1 MGGDSMRSSASGDL
15 RLSMRPNVMGRFT
28 YGLVAIFVLV
38 LVAAA
43 LLSARQDW
51 RALLMS
57 RQMALQSAS
66 LAVED
71 QVTQSFQLLENV
83 VRTLEFSVDGPINE
97 ASSRELDRLFR
108 RMQYSLPAIRSLSLM
123 DRRGVIVASSNPLN
137 RGLDIGTSL
146 PAGLTSGATSSVR
159 LGVAEPWAGRDFS
172 DGKKSAGQAP
182 EEGQPFFFPVL
193 FQLPTK
199 SAEPEPGWV
208 LVAFSPEYLLSRVDR
223 YLKDEQGTLFVAL
236 PDGRLLFSSGR
247 QLAGTTYAGQDWIG
261 RNQADSAYYDTGTNL
276 MAIRRSDRY
285 PVVVSVELDRGKVWA
300 QWKQGKLPFFGW
312 IAAAIS
318 LALLACALLLWR
330 VRRVEVLQRGQQAEA
345 FKLSQALEQSPSGVL
360 ITDLQGIVE
369 HSNGSYCR
377 LRGKPAQDIVGHVA
391 PMMDPR
397 KAEAGQIDALR
408 QALVQGRVWV
418 TEQVLDGSGKAE
430 VELAVQWSAL
440 RNDAGTVTH
449 FMAIEHDITSLK
461 QLQRDLA
468 RERDRAQAA
477 TKAKSEFL
485 SNMSHEIRTP
495 MGGVLGMTELALDED
510 MSAPARTLVSHA
522 RTSAQSL
529 LGILNDILDFSKM
542 EAGKLQ
548 LEAARFELHPWLESQ
563 MKLHLLQASDK
574 GLSMSFTIKAGVPR
588 WIVSDA
594 LRMSQVL
601 NNLISNAIK
610 FTAQGGITLTV
621 SVAEFVDSA
630 AQAVLDF
637 EVRDTGCGISE
648 QEMARLFQPFS
659 QANTSTSRVYGGTGL
674 GLVISQRLC
683 EAMGGGIT
691 AQSTVN
697 QGSSFVARMRVGL
710 AQEPEQT
717 GAPSLSASG
726 GALPHP
732 VADDSGLGMRVLL
745 VEDHPFNRQMLTAML
760 AKLGV
765 EATTVI
771 NGQEA
776 VDWAAGND
784 PQSIDLILM
793 DIQMPIMDGVEAT
806 RRIRA
811 MPAYDATPILAVT
824 ANALQDEKE
833 LCLEV
838 GMQDYLVKPV
848 DLMQIRDKLV
858 KWKGGV

>member
-1 MGGDSMRSSASGDL
+1 MNFNASGDM
-15 RLSMRPNVMGRFT
+15 RLSMRPNVLGRFT
-28 YGLVAIFVLV
+28 YGLVATFMLV
-38 LVAAA
+38 LVVAA

-51 RALLMS
+51 QTLLMS

-83 VRTLEFSVDGPINE
+83 VRTLEFSVDGPVNE
-97 ASSRELDRLFR
+97 ASARDLDRLFK

-123 DRRGVIVASSNPLN
+123 DRSGVIVASSNPFN
-137 RGLDIGTSL
+137 RGLDVGSSL
-146 PAGLTSGATSSVR
+146 PAGLTSGSTSAVR
-159 LGVAEPWAGRDFS
+159 LRVAEPWSGRDFT
-172 DGKKSAGQAP
+172 DGKKPREQSLEDGR
-182 EEGQPFFFPVL
+182 PFFFPVL

-199 SAEPEPGWV
+199 NSGSESGWV

-223 YLKDEQGTLFVAL
+223 YLNDDQGTLFVSL
-236 PDGRLLFSSGR
+236 PDGRVLFSTGKQLSG
-247 QLAGTTYAGQDWIG
+247 TEYASRILIG
-261 RNQADSAYYDTGTNL
+261 SSASSSSYHDTGSNL
-276 MAIRRSDRY
+276 IAIRRSDLY
-285 PVVVSVELDRGKVWA
+285 PIVVSVELERSKVWSE
-300 QWKQGKLPFFGW
+300 WKRNKSAFFAW
-312 IAAAIS
+312 IAAAIFV
-318 LALLACALLLWR
+318 ALLACSLLLWR
-330 VRRVEVLQRGQQAEA
+330 VRKVEVLQQGQQAEA

-369 HSNGSYCR
+369 HSNGSFCR
-377 LRGKPAQDIVGHVA
+377 LRGKSAQDIVGHIA

-397 KAEAGQIDALR
+397 RSSVEEIDALR
-408 QALVQGRVWV
+408 KALIEGRVWMK
-418 TEQVLDGSGKAE
+418 EQVLAFSNRPDVE
-430 VELAVQWSAL
+430 VAVQWSAL
-440 RNDAGTVTH
+440 RDDVGIVTH

-468 RERDRAQAA
+468 QERDRAQAA

-495 MGGVLGMTELALDED
+495 MGGVIGMTELALDEE
-510 MSAPARTLVSHA
+510 MSANARSLVSHA
-522 RTSAQSL
+522 RTSALSL

-548 LEAARFELHPWLESQ
+548 LEAARIELRPWLEAQ
-563 MKLHLLQASDK
+563 MRLYMLKASDK
-574 GLSMSFTIKAGVPR
+574 GLSMELSIGANVPK
-588 WIVSDA
+588 WIVSDG
-594 LRMSQVL
+594 LRISQVL

-610 FTAQGGITLTV
+610 FTSHGNVTLAL
-621 SVAEFVDSA
+621 SSA
-630 AQAVLDF
+630 PAAHSGSETFLDF
-637 EVRDTGCGISE
+637 EVSDTGCGISSE
-648 QEMARLFQPFS
+648 EMARLFKPFS

-683 EAMGGGIT
+683 EAMGGAVT
-691 AQSTVN
+691 AQSTLN
-697 QGSSFVARMRVGL
+697 KGSKFVARIRVELVEDLEQPKSVSFQPESAASQLSSLTSEPGL
-710 AQEPEQT
+710 A
-717 GAPSLSASG
+717 
-726 GALPHP
+726 
-732 VADDSGLGMRVLL
+732 MRVLL

-765 EATTVI
+765 DVTTVN

-776 VDWAAGND
+776 VDWVTGNS
-784 PQSIDLILM
+784 QKIDLILM

-806 RRIRA
+806 RRIRSKR
-811 MPAYDATPILAVT
+811 AYDAIPILAVT

-833 LCLEV
+833 LCFEV

-858 KWKGGV
+858 KWKNGA